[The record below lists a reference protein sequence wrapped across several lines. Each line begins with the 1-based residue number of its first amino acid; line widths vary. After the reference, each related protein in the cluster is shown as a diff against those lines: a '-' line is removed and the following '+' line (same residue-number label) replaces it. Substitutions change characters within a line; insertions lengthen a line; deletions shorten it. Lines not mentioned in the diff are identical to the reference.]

1 MLFTSLQKFN
11 GVKANTLLPAKRSF
25 LFDCMEKFEERR
37 IDLTVRNEREGG
49 REGRE
54 REKGNEN
61 GAERILD

>member
-37 IDLTVRNEREGG
+37 IDLTVRNERERGGG
-49 REGRE
+49 RGERE
-54 REKGNEN
+54 RREMKTEQSVY
-61 GAERILD
+61 